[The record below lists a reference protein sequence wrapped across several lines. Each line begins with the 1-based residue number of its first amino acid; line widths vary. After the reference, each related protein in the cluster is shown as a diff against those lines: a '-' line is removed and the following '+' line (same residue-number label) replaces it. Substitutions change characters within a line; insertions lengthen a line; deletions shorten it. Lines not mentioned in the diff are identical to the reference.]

1 MLVSLILEIPTSI
14 NKLVYFLGLRTL
26 GPFTMFKALPYFYS
40 LYLEVQT
47 FLVQLEPP
55 PILEHPL
62 SFRELLTFTMVYG
75 VLQDLTANCNF

>member
-1 MLVSLILEIPTSI
+1 MLVSLILEVPTSI
-14 NKLVYFLGLRTL
+14 NKLIYFLGLRTL

-47 FLVQLEPP
+47 FLMQLEPP

-62 SFRELLTFTMVYG
+62 SFREFPHLYYG
-75 VLQDLTANCNF
+75 LWCLAGSHSQL